1 MPRGS
6 DAGPMRSRNDLAEM
20 VEMILDKGVVI
31 NADIAVTIG
40 DTELLGV
47 KVRAAIASFETAAE
61 YGLEFP
67 EGVDAIDV
75 QQRRHAEAPL
85 AASDADAVEAGDD
98 EDDGGVRTAT
108 APRTEEAVETGVDVA
123 APVAGPDA
131 DDADATDDAGGDDG
145 TEASDGADASDGEE
159 DAPNADA
166 GEESDADDG
175 GDGTDGDR

>member
-85 AASDADAVEAGDD
+85 AASDADAVEAGEDED

-123 APVAGPDA
+123 APVADPDA
-131 DDADATDDAGGDDG
+131 DDATDDADADDG

-159 DAPNADA
+159 DAPDADA